1 MIPYNLVKSAYEAP
15 AAYAAPAAVVVD
27 AYATAGEPVNT
38 HVIQPAPAAEM
49 PATVAKALYLPWLL
63 GDPASNSSFLHFTA
77 LGLCHKM
84 CQEIN
89 FYGNAMRISK
99 CEAIFIIYSNK
110 FH

>member
-1 MIPYNLVKSAYEAP
+1 VKSAYEAP

-27 AYATAGEPVNT
+27 AYATGGEPADT
-38 HVIQPAPAAEM
+38 QVIQTAPAAEM

-84 CQEIN
+84 CKEIN
-89 FYGNAMRISK
+89 FMAMPWESVNGK
-99 CEAIFIIYSNK
+99 QF
-110 FH
+110 F